1 MPPRPQVGSI
11 ERVRGPLAESL
22 VTLAGMPDDTSNLD
36 DHLVTIARLAADMVT
51 PVSYAS
57 VTVMRENAYTTVAA
71 TSELAVAV
79 DKAQYADQSGPC
91 LESLDEGMPVAV
103 PDIAATMKWPG
114 FRDTAFQLGLR
125 ASVSVPLF
133 AGSGRPVAVLNL
145 YGHDAGLMAR
155 LAGRVLAAFDT
166 DVADATRSEGPEDPD
181 WDAGSQDLIAGLN
194 EAFAVR
200 TCIQQCIGIIIQR
213 ERCTPDSAYLILR
226 GRAAETGE
234 SLLGLAQ
241 ALVHPFDR

>member
-1 MPPRPQVGSI
+1 MPPRPPVGSI

-22 VTLAGMPDDTSNLD
+22 VTLAGMPDDVPEID
-36 DHLVTIARLAADMVT
+36 DQLVTIARLAADLVA

-57 VTVMRENAYTTVAA
+57 VTAMRENAYTTVAA
-71 TSELAVAV
+71 TSELAIAV

-91 LESLDEGMPVAV
+91 LSSLDDGTPIAV

-114 FRDTAFQLGLR
+114 FRDAAFQLGLR

-133 AGSGRPVAVLNL
+133 AGSGVPVAVLNL
-145 YGHDAGLMAR
+145 YSHEAGPMAQ
-155 LAGRVLAAFDT
+155 LSGRVMTAYD
-166 DVADATRSEGPEDPD
+166 SEHGDRGDPD
-181 WDAGSQDLIAGLN
+181 GAGWDAGSHDLIAGLH

-200 TCIQQCIGIIIQR
+200 TCIQQAIGIIIQR

-226 GRAAETGE
+226 TRAAETGE
-234 SLLGLAQ
+234 SLLSIAES
-241 ALVHPFDR
+241 LVRPAER